1 MANDKNKA
9 LKYFKILMHESQHDL
24 FLPQKINEF
33 SEWYL
38 KIAFV
43 LIPIYT
49 FWVRMLTASQMR
61 LTSRPAMEAS

>member
-9 LKYFKILMHESQHDL
+9 LKYFKILMHDL

-38 KIAFV
+38 KIAFI